1 MIFFKKKQFITFYI
15 SLFSF
20 SFLILLD
27 KIKIIYINRI
37 WIIIN
42 LKFFSKFYSTISNLF
57 TLEMMIINFF

>member
-37 WIIIN
+37 WIIID
-42 LKFFSKFYSTISNLF
+42 LIFFSKFYSTISNLF